1 MKFNQICR
9 IGAASVLSL
18 AACLGLTA
26 CSRDYTVGF
35 LYVTSSRGSTSS
47 PDGVLNEYG
56 IDYQTGSLIRLA
68 SSGQDTGGR
77 NPVALTITSDQ
88 QTVFVINRD
97 DSNLVMFSIGTDG
110 KLYAK
115 TTTTIAGSF
124 PTALALSATNNCQPS
139 DPTKLC
145 SELYVAFTYQPGF
158 TTANPGPGGVE
169 ILPIVTDTVAGT
181 TTIGTP
187 VANGKLSYFPL
198 GYSPVGIA
206 VSANVTNP
214 TTPPSTNP
222 NPTPVNDPKCT
233 DSTCSSYVYAI
244 GQDPNTAITSN
255 LLAFKRS
262 IGTGAVTPIGATTI
276 GTGTASSTGYNSGI
290 LASSIVAAP
299 LGNFLYV
306 TDRSG
311 NQIIAYTIGSGV
323 PAAITSGPFATQSQ
337 PSSLTIDPRG
347 SFLYVANYNA
357 DTVQSFAIA
366 TSTGALSATAGTSG
380 ASVQT
385 GTGPTCVTIENALGI
400 YLYTSNF
407 LDNTVTGL
415 QLNSSTGGLVQ
426 VRNTPFPAS
435 AGPSCA
441 AAIANGSHSTQ
452 LIE

>member
-47 PDGVLNEYG
+47 ANGVLNEFG

-77 NPVALTITSDQ
+77 NPVALTITSNQ
-88 QTVFVINRD
+88 KNVIVVNRD
-97 DSNLVMFSIGTDG
+97 DSNLVVFAIGTDG

-115 TTTTIAGSF
+115 TTTTVAGSF
-124 PTALALSATNNCQPS
+124 PTALALSGDS
-139 DPTKLC
+139 KF
-145 SELYVAFTYQPGF
+145 LYVTFTYRPGF

-169 ILPIVTDTVAGT
+169 VFPLSYDADGTVTL
-181 TTIGTP
+181 GTP
-187 VANGKLSYFPL
+187 VANGNLNYFPL
-198 GYSPVGIA
+198 GYAPVGIA
-206 VSANVTNP
+206 VTSNVSIS
-214 TTPPSTNP
+214 TTKG
-222 NPTPVNDPKCT
+222 VNDPTCIDDLTSTNGCT
-233 DSTCSSYVYAI
+233 TYVYAI
-244 GQDPNTAITSN
+244 GQDPDTTNTKN
-255 LLAFKRS
+255 LLAFRRTIS
-262 IGTGAVTPIGATTI
+262 SGAITPIGSTVI
-276 GTGTASSTGYNSGI
+276 GAGAASSTGYNSGI

-299 LGNFLYV
+299 LGNFIYV

-311 NQIIAYTIGSGV
+311 NQIIAYSL
-323 PAAITSGPFATQSQ
+323 AAGIPSATGLLPTATQSQ
-337 PSSLTIDPRG
+337 PTAVTIDPRG
-347 SFLYVANYNA
+347 KFLYVANYNA
-357 DTVQSFAIA
+357 SSVQSFAI
-366 TSTGALSATAGTSG
+366 TNTGALSATAGSSG
-380 ASVQT
+380 ASVST
-385 GTGPTCVTIENALGI
+385 GTGPNCVTIENALGI

-415 QLNSSTGGLVQ
+415 QLNSATGELVK

-441 AAIANGSHSTQ
+441 AAVANGSHSTQ
-452 LIE
+452 LIQ

>member
-35 LYVTSSRGSTSS
+35 LYVTSSRGSTTS

-77 NPVALTITSDQ
+77 NPVALTITANQKD
-88 QTVFVINRD
+88 VIVVNRD
-97 DSNLVMFSIGTDG
+97 DSNVVVFAIGTDG

-124 PTALALSATNNCQPS
+124 PVALALSGDNNF
-139 DPTKLC
+139 
-145 SELYVAFTYQPGF
+145 LYVAFTYQPGF

-169 ILPIVTDTVAGT
+169 VFPLTYGSDGTVTL
-181 TTIGTP
+181 GTP
-187 VANGKLSYFPL
+187 VANGSLNYFPL
-198 GYSPVGIA
+198 GYTPVGIT
-206 VSANVTNP
+206 VSSNVNNTS
-214 TTPPSTNP
+214 TTS
-222 NPTPVNDPKCT
+222 VNGTCT
-233 DSTCSSYVYAI
+233 DTTCSSYVYAI
-244 GQDPNTAITSN
+244 DQDPNTAITNN
-255 LLAFKRS
+255 LLAFKRTIS
-262 IGTGAVTPIGATTI
+262 TGAITPVGNTVI

-290 LASSIVAAP
+290 LASSITAAP

-311 NQIIAYTIGSGV
+311 NQIIAYTIAPGGV
-323 PAAITSGPFATQSQ
+323 PTAITSGPFATQSQ

-347 SFLYVANYNA
+347 KFLYVANYNA

-366 TSTGALSATAGTSG
+366 TSTGALSATAGTTG